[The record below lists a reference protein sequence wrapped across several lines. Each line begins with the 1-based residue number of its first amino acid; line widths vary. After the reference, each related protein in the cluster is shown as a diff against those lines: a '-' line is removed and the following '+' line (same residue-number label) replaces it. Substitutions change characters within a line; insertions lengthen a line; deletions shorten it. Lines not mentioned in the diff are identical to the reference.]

1 MNILKFAISVVIV
14 ILTSWSCI
22 GVLSSMAEQPAASAK
37 LPPLSINVKDFGAKG
52 DGINDDTDAIQLAV
66 NAVASHAKA
75 YPRMWGAG
83 YPELVFPSG
92 NYLISRTIVLA
103 TGIEPGKGLE
113 KGKGTNNGFS
123 KGLGF
128 AFVRGL
134 GEVTI
139 CQTNPESDIFYVGM
153 AYKTLIENITF
164 EGGRHSINLWTG
176 NQDVSMPIIR
186 HCRFRNTSGYAIQT
200 PYITRNQA
208 GDFSGYSVIAPD
220 GTMSEVNDPGA
231 KHFLYHSTY
240 LHIDDCEFINCANVL
255 FTVADMA
262 LMENCRIETSPA
274 MKGAA
279 IRSGGLLKLEN
290 ISALAHVRPGL
301 EQRWIDL
308 DFGAT
313 NWIVGRNLKFTTDS
327 DIGMC
332 AVYSLDRFRRS
343 GSFNPSAIILQ
354 DSEFKVAGCP
364 ENALVFCKE
373 VPNIISVSNCIQTG
387 KAATQILGFPS
398 PKPESYFNGENGKA
412 PIVPNGLA
420 FMIADRNRH
429 FICELPLAMRPFQR
443 VPLPV
448 KISEQIEQMIA
459 LPKNELLTIKS
470 FSPSVR
476 TLNAADFGIVGD
488 GITDDSAAIQR
499 LFDAAKGDEMTEIV
513 FPGTVYKISRT
524 IRLPARVIIRGSA
537 RACFMAPD
545 QSQYG
550 FSASAVRELAVLNCA
565 FESGGKQMALSIGG
579 GEPARI
585 LFDNCSFSN
594 SCAEAITCISGAETF
609 ISRTASRLRITDS
622 IFYNNRSSLDS
633 NVTALIDSCWLAG
646 YAFSFKEGVDL
657 KSRRSWEGA
666 DYRKGMSEDDPVR
679 DIVDVKNGGIMRA
692 ENILGVPM
700 GKGYGRNLRWF
711 DNTGTLVCDYFR
723 FGGEQGGRRA
733 VDILPGAEKTGNKA
747 VIRNSWLH
755 HMTGAFHFPDN
766 PEALVPQSH
775 MVYCATV
782 PELLVLQN
790 NVGMESS
797 YPPHGVIGDSIQSK
811 DQTVSTAAKA
821 HIFMSANIIPE
832 TSGVKMTPDQIKAA
846 SGK

>member
-1 MNILKFAISVVIV
+1 
-14 ILTSWSCI
+14 
-22 GVLSSMAEQPAASAK
+22 MAEQPASLTK
-37 LPPLSINVKDFGAKG
+37 LPPLSVNVKNFGAKG

-92 NYLISRTIVLA
+92 NYLISHTIILA
-103 TGIEPGKGLE
+103 SGLEPLKGLNQ
-113 KGKGTNNGFS
+113 GKGTNNGFS

-128 AFVRGL
+128 AYVRGL

-139 CQTNPESDIFYVGM
+139 RQTNPQADIFYVGM
-153 AYKTLIENITF
+153 AYKTLIENINF
-164 EGGRHSINLWTG
+164 DGGRHSINLWTG
-176 NQDVSMPIIR
+176 NQDASMPIIR
-186 HCRFRNTSGYAIQT
+186 HCRFRNSSSYAIQT

-208 GDFSGYSVIAPD
+208 GDFFGYSVIISD
-220 GTMSEVNDPGA
+220 GAMSEVNDPTA

-262 LMENCRIETSPA
+262 LMENCRIETSPS

-279 IRSGGLLKLEN
+279 IRTGGLLKLEN
-290 ISALAHVRPGL
+290 ITALAHVRPGL

-343 GSFNPSAIILQ
+343 GSYNPSALILQ

-364 ENALVFCKE
+364 ENALIFCKE

-387 KAATQILGFPS
+387 KTDTPILGFPS
-398 PKPESYFNGENGKA
+398 PKPESYFNGENGKP

-420 FMIADRNRH
+420 FMIDDRNQH
-429 FICELPLAMRPFQR
+429 FNCELPPAMRPFQR

-448 KISEQIEQMIA
+448 KISEQIDQM
-459 LPKNELLTIKS
+459 LSLSKNELLTIKS
-470 FSPSVR
+470 FSLPVR

-488 GITDDSAAIQR
+488 GVTDDSAAIQKV
-499 LFDAAKGDEMTEIV
+499 FDAAKVDEMTEII
-513 FPGTVYKISRT
+513 FPGTVYKISQT
-524 IRLPARVIIRGSA
+524 IRLPVRAIIRGSG
-537 RACFMAPD
+537 RAAFLAAD
-545 QSQYG
+545 QSPYG
-550 FSASAVRELAVLNCA
+550 FSATDVRELAILNCA
-565 FESGGKQMALSIGG
+565 FESGRQQMALAVRDGA
-579 GEPARI
+579 PARI

-594 SCAEAITCISGAETF
+594 SCAEAITCISEDKTF
-609 ISRTASRLRITDS
+609 AGRIASRLRITNTL
-622 IFYNNRSSLDS
+622 FYNNRTSLIN
-633 NVTALIDSCWLAG
+633 NVTALIDSCWLAS
-646 YAFSFKEGVDL
+646 YAFSFKEGIDL
-657 KSRRSWEGA
+657 KSKRSWEGA
-666 DYRKGMSEDDPVR
+666 DYRKGMPEDDTLR
-679 DIVDVKNGGIMRA
+679 DIVDIKNDGIMRA

-711 DNTGTLVCDYFR
+711 DNTGTLFCDYFR

-733 VDILPGAEKTGNKA
+733 VDIVSGAEKVQNNV

-755 HMTGAFHFPDN
+755 HMTGSFHFPNN
-766 PEALVPQSH
+766 PEATVPQSH

-782 PELLVLQN
+782 PDLLVLQN
-790 NVGMESS
+790 NIGMESS
-797 YPPHGVIGDSIQSK
+797 YPPHGVIGDMIQSK
-811 DQTVSTAAKA
+811 DQAISTAATT
-821 HIFMSANIIPE
+821 HIFMSTNIIPE
-832 TSGVKMTPDQIKAA
+832 TTGIRMTPEQIRAA
-846 SGK
+846 AGK

>member
-1 MNILKFAISVVIV
+1 MHKLFSITGIAILAGW
-14 ILTSWSCI
+14 LLSC
-22 GVLSSMAEQPAASAK
+22 GLSAMADQSDSSGK
-37 LPPLSINVKDFGAKG
+37 LPPLTVSVKDFGAKG
-52 DGINDDTDAIQLAV
+52 DGVSDDTDAIQRAV
-66 NAVASHAKA
+66 NAAAGHTKT

-92 NYLISRTIVLA
+92 NYLISRTVVLA
-103 TGIEPGKGLE
+103 SGLEPLKGLD

-128 AFVRGL
+128 AYVRGQ

-139 CQTNPESDIFYVGM
+139 RQSNPKADIFYVGM
-153 AYKTLIENITF
+153 AYKTMIENITF
-164 EGGRHSINLWTG
+164 DGGRHGINLWTG
-176 NQDVSMPIIR
+176 NQDASMPIIR
-186 HCRFRNTSGYAIQT
+186 HCRFRNSSGYAIQT

-208 GDFSGYSVIAPD
+208 GDFFGYCIIAPD
-220 GTMSEVNDPGA
+220 GTMNEVNDPDA

-279 IRSGGLLKLEN
+279 IRTGGLLKLEN
-290 ISALAHVRPGL
+290 ITALAHVRPGL

-327 DIGMC
+327 DIGLC

-343 GSFNPSAIILQ
+343 GSYNPSAIILQ

-364 ENALVFCKE
+364 ENSLIFCKD
-373 VPNIISVSNCIQTG
+373 VPNIISVSNCTQTG
-387 KAATQILGFPS
+387 NADTQVLGFPS
-398 PKPESYFNGENGKA
+398 PKPESYFIGENGKT

-420 FMIADRNRH
+420 YMIDDRNRH
-429 FICELPLAMRPFQR
+429 FKCELPPSMRPFQR
-443 VPLPV
+443 APLPV
-448 KISEQIEQMIA
+448 KISEQLDQMTS
-459 LPKNELLTIKS
+459 LSKNELLTIKS
-470 FSPSVR
+470 FSLPVR

-488 GITDDSAAIQR
+488 GVTDDSAAIQKV
-499 LFDAAKGDEMTEIV
+499 FNAAKEGEMTEIL
-513 FPGTVYKISRT
+513 FPGAVYKIGQT
-524 IRLPARVIIRGSA
+524 IRLPARASIRGSA
-537 RACFMAPD
+537 RAVFLSAD
-545 QSQYG
+545 QSPHG
-550 FSASAVRELAVLNCA
+550 FSAPDVQELAILNCA
-565 FESGGKQMALSIGG
+565 FESGGRQMALSIGG
-579 GEPARI
+579 ENPARI

-594 SCAEAITCISGAETF
+594 SCAEAITCISGAKTF
-609 ISRTASRLRITDS
+609 AGRTASRLRIANTL
-622 IFYNNRSSLDS
+622 FYNNRTSLVN
-633 NVTALIDSCWLAG
+633 NVTAVVDSCWLAG

-657 KSRRSWEGA
+657 KSKRSWEGA
-666 DYRKGMSEDDPVR
+666 DYRKGLLDNDPVR
-679 DIVDVKNGGIMRA
+679 ETADVKNYGIMRA

-700 GKGYGRNLRWF
+700 GKGYGRNFRWF
-711 DNTGTLVCDYFR
+711 DNTGTLLCDYFR

-733 VDILPGAEKTGNKA
+733 VDIIPGAEKTENKV

-755 HMTGAFHFPDN
+755 HMTGSHHFPNN
-766 PEALVPQSH
+766 PEAMVPQSH
-775 MVYCATV
+775 MVFCATA
-782 PELLVLQN
+782 PDLLVLQN
-790 NVGMESS
+790 NIGMETS

-811 DQTVSTAAKA
+811 NQTIFAAA
-821 HIFMSANIIPE
+821 GARIFMSTNIIPE
-832 TSGVKMTPDQIKAA
+832 TTGIRLTPEQIKAA

>member
-1 MNILKFAISVVIV
+1 MSIHKFFSAMGII
-14 ILTSWSCI
+14 ILTCLTCEFSA
-22 GVLSSMAEQPAASAK
+22 GADQEASRIK

-52 DGINDDTDAIQLAV
+52 DSINDDTDAIQLAI
-66 NAVASHAKA
+66 NAVASFTKA

-92 NYLISRTIVLA
+92 NYLVSRTIVLA
-103 TGIEPGKGLE
+103 TGLEPLKGLD

-139 CQTNPESDIFYVGM
+139 RQINPKSDIFYVGM

-208 GDFSGYSVIAPD
+208 GDFFGYSVIAPD

-279 IRSGGLLKLEN
+279 IRTGGLLKLEN
-290 ISALAHVRPGL
+290 ITALAHVRPGL

-327 DIGMC
+327 DIGLC

-343 GSFNPSAIILQ
+343 GSYNPSALILQ

-364 ENALVFCKE
+364 ENALIFCKE

-387 KAATQILGFPS
+387 KTDTQILGFPS
-398 PKPESYFNGENGKA
+398 PKPESYFIGENGKV

-420 FMIADRNRH
+420 FMIADRNQN
-429 FICELPLAMRPFQR
+429 FNCELPPAMRPFQR

-448 KISEQIEQMIA
+448 KISEQIDQMIA
-459 LPKNELLTIKS
+459 VPKNELLSINS

-488 GITDDSAAIQR
+488 GVTDDSATIQR
-499 LFDAAKGDEMTEIV
+499 VFDAAKEDEMTEII
-513 FPGTVYKISRT
+513 FPGTVYKISQT
-524 IRLPARVIIRGSA
+524 IRLPARALIRGSA
-537 RACFMAPD
+537 RACFMAAD
-545 QSQYG
+545 QSPYG
-550 FSASAVRELAVLNCA
+550 FSATDVRELAILNCA
-565 FESGGKQMALSIGG
+565 FESGGRQMALSIGS

-594 SCAEAITCISGAETF
+594 SCAEAITCISGDKTF
-609 ISRTASRLRITDS
+609 AGRIASRLRITNTL
-622 IFYNNRSSLDS
+622 FYNNRTSLDS
-633 NVTALIDSCWLAG
+633 NVTASIDSCWLAG
-646 YAFSFKEGVDL
+646 YAFSFKEGIDL
-657 KSRRSWEGA
+657 KSKRSWEGA

-679 DIVDVKNGGIMRA
+679 DIVDVKNDGIMRA

-700 GKGYGRNLRWF
+700 GKSYGRNLRWF
-711 DNTGTLVCDYFR
+711 DNTGALFCDYFR
-723 FGGEQGGRRA
+723 FGGEQAGRRA
-733 VDILPGAEKTGNKA
+733 IDILPGAEKIGNKA

-755 HMTGAFHFPDN
+755 HMTGAFHFPNN

-775 MVYCATV
+775 MVYCAIA
-782 PELLVLQN
+782 PDLLVLQN
-790 NVGMESS
+790 NIGMETS

-811 DQTVSTAAKA
+811 DQTISTAAKA
-821 HIFMSANIIPE
+821 HIFMSTNIIPE
-832 TSGVKMTPDQIKAA
+832 TSGIRLTPEQIKAA
-846 SGK
+846 AGK